1 MQNSDNNDPYN
12 EFDEDLPKSKSQIK
26 EEMHQLQELGK
37 KLTELSPAK
46 LAEVPMDADLA
57 EGIAT
62 MHRIK
67 SREARRRQLQY
78 IGKLMRKADVEA
90 IEAVLERHKEQDH
103 LHLRFDRMAEEWR
116 ERLLTQGKEAQSAFF
131 DTFPGADHQQL
142 RTLIRES
149 NKEIAHKKAPNKQ
162 RKLFR
167 YLRDFFMQQS

>member
-1 MQNSDNNDPYN
+1 MHNSDNNDPYN
-12 EFDEDLPKSKSQIK
+12 EFDEDLPKSKTQIK

-37 KLTELSPAK
+37 KLTELSAAK

-90 IEAVLERHKEQDH
+90 IEAVLEKHKEQDH

-131 DTFPGADHQQL
+131 DAFPGADHQQL

-149 NKEIAHKKAPNKQ
+149 NKEIANKKAPTNQ

-167 YLRDFFMQQS
+167 YLRDFFIQQS